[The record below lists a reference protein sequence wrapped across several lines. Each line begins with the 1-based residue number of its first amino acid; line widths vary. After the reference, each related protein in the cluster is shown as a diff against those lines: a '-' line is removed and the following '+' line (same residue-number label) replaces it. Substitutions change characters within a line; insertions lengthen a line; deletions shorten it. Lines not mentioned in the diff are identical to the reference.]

1 MKKLFSNQVI
11 NIFLRG
17 TTVLLKFI
25 LSVLVI
31 KKLSIEEF
39 GVFGLFQST
48 IIISTFILGF
58 DFYNFTSREILKE
71 NAKSV
76 SYYFINQ
83 LAFHLVVYI
92 LIVPLTFF
100 VFISGIIHANYLWLF
115 VLILISEH
123 LSQELYRLL
132 IILNKSVAATTL
144 LFLRSGLWVLFL
156 YFFWTQNILTV
167 NINSI
172 LFLWLLGAISSVLL
186 GFKFANLNTINK
198 INFKWIIY
206 GVKVSLP
213 FFIGTILYKI
223 IEFSGRYFL
232 SFYHSETEVG
242 VYTFF
247 TSISNILFVFVQTIV
262 IIELYPK
269 LIKAKNNGQEE
280 FFLMLRIFK
289 KQIIQYSII
298 GIVLSIIC
306 IYPLLWFLDKTALF
320 ESVFAYLL
328 LLVSTLFFC
337 FSFIS
342 HYALYV
348 NKKDF
353 DILKATIISFIFNI
367 SLSFVLIPRFAVL
380 GAALA
385 QLSTFAIMFIIK
397 SIYWEKQKLES

>member
-213 FFIGTILYKI
+213 F
-223 IEFSGRYFL
+223 
-232 SFYHSETEVG
+232 
-242 VYTFF
+242 
-247 TSISNILFVFVQTIV
+247 
-262 IIELYPK
+262 
-269 LIKAKNNGQEE
+269 
-280 FFLMLRIFK
+280 
-289 KQIIQYSII
+289 
-298 GIVLSIIC
+298 
-306 IYPLLWFLDKTALF
+306 
-320 ESVFAYLL
+320 
-328 LLVSTLFFC
+328 
-337 FSFIS
+337 
-342 HYALYV
+342 
-348 NKKDF
+348 
-353 DILKATIISFIFNI
+353 
-367 SLSFVLIPRFAVL
+367 
-380 GAALA
+380 
-385 QLSTFAIMFIIK
+385 
-397 SIYWEKQKLES
+397 